1 MKGTIIIYLALV
13 CLLFACNKEAV
24 LTQEE
29 ESIKV
34 EKLAARVMGMTE
46 GVACNNSSDWAYT
59 SFGSKPCGGPSGYI
73 AYPNSINRVEF
84 LALVE
89 QYRQATEVYNQ
100 NWGLISDC
108 AIMIAP
114 KDIVCEDG
122 KPVLVY

>member
-13 CLLFACNKEAV
+13 CLLFSCNKEAV

-29 ESIKV
+29 ENIKV
-34 EKLAARVMGMTE
+34 EELAARIMGMTE
-46 GVACNNSSDWAYT
+46 GIACNDASDWAYT

-73 AYPNSINRVEF
+73 AYPNSIDRLAF

-89 QYRQATEVYNQ
+89 EYRQATETYNQ

-114 KDIVCEDG
+114 KDIVCEAG